1 MLILQKMPISAEL
14 ALPTFELLLPTF
26 WGSNPRICWNFSRVP
41 GSVERTCVTSVSQ
54 GSWRKYMPTH
64 SDNNLCLS
72 RRYRKIWGKFR
83 LGNALPAPEGR
94 PGTPQEPSW
103 GNPGSAIPQARR
115 RGASPWRPEET
126 PMLDEP
132 RQLLRA
138 MFEAAVGAASPERRI
153 PAHLPPPPTGR
164 TLVVGAGKASAAM

>member
-1 MLILQKMPISAEL
+1 MLILQKMSISAEL

-83 LGNALPAPEGR
+83 LEYAMNSPPVSMVEHLGHEFRAVVNPDPVPNTR
-94 PGTPQEPSW
+94 PL
-103 GNPGSAIPQARR
+103 AIGPVIQ
-115 RGASPWRPEET
+115 
-126 PMLDEP
+126 
-132 RQLLRA
+132 
-138 MFEAAVGAASPERRI
+138 
-153 PAHLPPPPTGR
+153 
-164 TLVVGAGKASAAM
+164 

>member
-83 LGNALPAPEGR
+83 LV
-94 PGTPQEPSW
+94 
-103 GNPGSAIPQARR
+103 
-115 RGASPWRPEET
+115 WRVGFHIV
-126 PMLDEP
+126 D
-132 RQLLRA
+132 
-138 MFEAAVGAASPERRI
+138 FEACSVFAHAAARM
-153 PAHLPPPPTGR
+153 AHCPP
-164 TLVVGAGKASAAM
+164 

>member
-83 LGNALPAPEGR
+83 LGEEVAAMRSPYPTHRHAPGACREDRRQPAGR
-94 PGTPQEPSW
+94 DP
-103 GNPGSAIPQARR
+103 
-115 RGASPWRPEET
+115 
-126 PMLDEP
+126 
-132 RQLLRA
+132 
-138 MFEAAVGAASPERRI
+138 
-153 PAHLPPPPTGR
+153 
-164 TLVVGAGKASAAM
+164 GAGARQGGDRHGS

>member
-83 LGNALPAPEGR
+83 LDER
-94 PGTPQEPSW
+94 
-103 GNPGSAIPQARR
+103 QASIA
-115 RGASPWRPEET
+115 G
-126 PMLDEP
+126 
-132 RQLLRA
+132 Q
-138 MFEAAVGAASPERRI
+138 GAA
-153 PAHLPPPPTGR
+153 
-164 TLVVGAGKASAAM
+164 LVVGATGSRAVGDDDARQTLQGHAGA